1 MNVMKNS
8 SLVNALV
15 LAVLMVG
22 AVSSFATEA
31 KTSKPENATTVSAH
45 PSMAKKTLDKKITP
59 AKKIKPVNI
68 NKASKAQLKTIPGI
82 SDAEADKI
90 IAGRPYKSKADLSS
104 HGILPGG
111 VYLSI
116 KDWVIVQ

>member
-8 SLVNALV
+8 RFAAVMV
-15 LAVLMVG
+15 LAVLAIG
-22 AVSSFATEA
+22 NAPSFATESS
-31 KTSKPENATTVSAH
+31 TPKPENAMGVSGHPTT
-45 PSMAKKTLDKKITP
+45 PPKTPEKKTT
-59 AKKIKPVNI
+59 KKIKPVDI

-82 SDAEADKI
+82 SDVEAEKI

-116 KDWVIVQ
+116 KDRVIVE